1 MLSNVSLIRRIKLKN
16 FSTNAKTKH
25 FCLCAHKISFKQFTT
40 NQPIRIHCNE
50 SEKISIYFF
59 LYFVL
64 NESLYF
70 DEFNYIERQ
79 KPNYFTLNEKNKYGY
94 CTWTRFICNS
104 GTHFD
109 LQVNKKSANILLK
122 IDSSWIDCISHEFT
136 FNWTK
141 ASRIAF
147 DIEYTNCSRS
157 TGVKLWYCPLLQ
169 YDVI

>member
-40 NQPIRIHCNE
+40 NQPTNQFVYIAMKAKRFQFIFLFISSWTNHYISMN
-50 SEKISIYFF
+50 SSITRDKNQIILHWTKKINTVI
-59 LYFVL
+59 VR
-64 NESLYF
+64 
-70 DEFNYIERQ
+70 ERV
-79 KPNYFTLNEKNKYGY
+79 P
-94 CTWTRFICNS
+94 ICNS

-109 LQVNKKSANILLK
+109 LQVNKKSANILLNF
-122 IDSSWIDCISHEFT
+122 DSSWIDCISHEFT

-157 TGVKLWYCPLLQ
+157 TGVKLWYCPLL
-169 YDVI
+169 